1 MREKKMEPA
10 INFGRL
16 RKLGS
21 GNHGWGGFG
30 GRVLESQWNVGS
42 RSHKNDAL

>member
-1 MREKKMEPA
+1 MVVKEMERLQRIKSKNSKEAMREKKMEPA

-21 GNHGWGGFG
+21 GNHG
-30 GRVLESQWNVGS
+30 
-42 RSHKNDAL
+42 